1 MIRIQMHFQEIEQ
14 IRSCGVVG
22 ELYFEPTSVNVRNL
36 STGVQNGKIIWNT
49 KQQIKAICI
58 EDKHESE
65 VFEILDI
72 DFATKPDDK
81 KNPYKVYIKITFVY
95 VGY

>member
-1 MIRIQMHFQEIEQ
+1 MIRTQMHFREIEK
-14 IRSCGVVG
+14 IRNCYAVG
-22 ELYFEPTSVNVRNL
+22 ELFLEPTSENVRKL
-36 STGVQNGKIIWNT
+36 STGVHDGKIIWNT
-49 KQQIKAICI
+49 SERITAMCI

-65 VFEILDI
+65 IFAIKDI

-95 VGY
+95 VGD